1 MIEIIIELNM
11 NKIVFSM
18 LFLFFVGVLVIVVV
32 FGSVLA
38 SPLVEDS
45 WSSKASIHG
54 AGVGLGVVV
63 ADGKI
68 YAIGGSTAVES
79 YRGGLSA
86 INEVYDPVTDTWTV
100 LASMPTPR
108 RDFAIAAYQNKIYC
122 IGGIA
127 GATRHQGTGGVFYSI
142 ILSNVTEVYDTTT
155 NSWSTMAPFPY
166 KSSHLQAAVVDD
178 QIFVLL
184 GSHLLS
190 YDSLTDSWV
199 EKTQMPVIPRSSSS
213 GHGPYPVL
221 FVMNEKLVV
230 TGEFI
235 FGPNLSGSKVL
246 VYDPVKDV
254 WSDDAVGPLVVCDG
268 VGLVTS
274 GVFASQRVYFVGR
287 APGGTFGEWLSNQ
300 AYDFVDDVW
309 VIGSAM
315 PTPRLDF
322 GAVVVDD
329 ILYIIGGY
337 TYDIGYPYATKVSAL
352 VEAYV
357 PFGYRS
363 IPIIEVV
370 SPLSDGVYNSSSV
383 DLVFVVD
390 RPVGLLYYC
399 VDGGANVTV
408 AGNTTLLGLSGG
420 VYNVTV
426 FAEDVFGNVGV
437 SETVVFSVVSQPDFI
452 LTVSVVVAL
461 GVVSVLVV
469 MVVLFLRRRSSVKP
483 LQTN

>member
-18 LFLFFVGVLVIVVV
+18 VFLFFVGVLVIVVV

-54 AGVGLGVVV
+54 AGVGLGVVAV
-63 ADGKI
+63 DGKI

-108 RDFAIAAYQNKIYC
+108 RDFAIAAYQGKIYC

-166 KSSHLQAAVVDD
+166 KSSHLQAAIVDD

-184 GSHLLS
+184 GSHLLR
-190 YDSLTDSWV
+190 YDPLTDLWI
-199 EKTQMPVIPRSSSS
+199 EKAQMPIIPSSSSS

-221 FVMNEKLVV
+221 FVINEKLVV
-230 TGEFI
+230 TAEFY
-235 FGPNLSGSKVL
+235 SGSKVL
-246 VYDPVKDV
+246 VYDPKKDV
-254 WSDDAVGPLVVCDG
+254 WSDESTGPRVICDG

-274 GVFASQRVYFVGR
+274 GVYAPQRVYFLGR
-287 APGGTFGEWLSNQ
+287 APGSTFGEWLTNQ
-300 AYDFVDDVW
+300 AYDFIDGTW
-309 VIGSAM
+309 TIGEAM
-315 PTPRLDF
+315 PNPRLGF

-370 SPLSDGVYNSSSV
+370 SPLSDGVYNSSCV

-426 FAEDVFGNVGV
+426 FGEDVFGNVGV
-437 SETVVFSVVSQPDFI
+437 SETVVFTVVSQPDFI
-452 LTVSVVVAL
+452 LTVPVVVAL
-461 GVVSVLVV
+461 CVVSVLVV